1 MIDTAA
7 LLEVLSRYYRHRA
20 VTVAAVIVAGA
31 LIAIDA
37 LTWIELNWPILF
49 GLPLILAGLSGSQR
63 LLWTLTALLM
73 GTAFVVYVLQRP
85 PGAFA
90 DDPWFFNRLMVE
102 AEIAVTAIMVAVLM
116 QALEVLMKRGEAAEA
131 ASRRKTRL
139 LASLSHDLRTPLG
152 TINLIAQLIQR
163 SADDSAPGTKLK
175 SLAEGLEKNV
185 MSVSALLS
193 DAIDI
198 SALESGRSAL
208 RETEFSLNDLLI
220 EERERLAPL
229 AAAKG
234 LSLSVA
240 PAEPDVRVLA
250 DRVKLARILGNLLSN
265 AIKFTQSGGV
275 HIDAARTGDGGL
287 LLRVADTGGGVA
299 PEDLARIFEA
309 FVQAGDGSRSSEGWG
324 LGLAISR
331 RLAELMGCTIAVR
344 SELEKGSV
352 FTVRLPPR
360 RVVVA
365 A

>member
-1 MIDTAA
+1 MIDTAG

-20 VTVAAVIVAGA
+20 VAVAAVLVAGA
-31 LIAIDA
+31 LLGVDA
-37 LTWIELNWPILF
+37 FTWIGLNTPILF
-49 GLPLILAGLSGSQR
+49 GLPLILAGRSGSQR

-85 PGAFA
+85 PGGFA
-90 DDPWFFNRLMVE
+90 DDPWFANRVMVE

-116 QALEVLMKRGEAAEA
+116 QALEVLQRRGEAAEA

-152 TINLIAQLIQR
+152 TIDLIARLIQR
-163 SADDSAPGTKLK
+163 SADDSAPGVKLK

-185 MSVSALLS
+185 TSVSALLS

-208 RETEFSLNDLLI
+208 RETEFSLNDLLV
-220 EERERLAPL
+220 EERERLGPL

-234 LSLSVA
+234 LSLTVA
-240 PAEPDVRVLA
+240 PAKPDVRVLA

-275 HIDAARTGDGGL
+275 HIDATRIGDGGL
-287 LLRVADTGGGVA
+287 LLRVADTGGGIA
-299 PEDLARIFEA
+299 PEDLARIFDA
-309 FVQAGDGSRSSEGWG
+309 FVQAGDAPRGAEGWG

-331 RLAELMGCTIAVR
+331 RLAELMGCTISVR
-344 SELEKGSV
+344 SEPDKGSV
-352 FTVRLPPR
+352 FTVQLPAQ

-365 A
+365 T